1 MNLPEQKNSAD
12 FTQAIRTSK
21 IEKIPTD
28 EAAKRMKGSKIDWLQ
43 NKYSI
48 SLTPSIFNNKAK
60 SALKDFLY
68 KLCTKAATQ
77 MSWLRSH

>member
-28 EAAKRMKGSKIDWLQ
+28 EAAKRMND
-43 NKYSI
+43 SI
-48 SLTPSIFNNKAK
+48 WIVSGI
-60 SALKDFLY
+60 
-68 KLCTKAATQ
+68 
-77 MSWLRSH
+77 

>member
-28 EAAKRMKGSKIDWLQ
+28 EAAKRMNDDMDRIRYLK
-43 NKYSI
+43 
-48 SLTPSIFNNKAK
+48 SLTTAPTHSTYFMM
-60 SALKDFLY
+60 D
-68 KLCTKAATQ
+68 
-77 MSWLRSH
+77 